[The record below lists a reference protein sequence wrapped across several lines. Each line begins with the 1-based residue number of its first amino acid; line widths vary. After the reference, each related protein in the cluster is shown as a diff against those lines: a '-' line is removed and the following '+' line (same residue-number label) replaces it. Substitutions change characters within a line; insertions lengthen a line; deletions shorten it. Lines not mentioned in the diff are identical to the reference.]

1 LGAPTPGNFSV
12 VVKGILPNG
21 KHFVKLAMYNFQPN
35 GNMREDFWQWDYDQ
49 WDSMMKHIL
58 V

>member
-1 LGAPTPGNFSV
+1 MSAPTPGNFSV

-35 GNMREDFWQWDYDQ
+35 GNMREDFW
-49 WDSMMKHIL
+49 
-58 V
+58 